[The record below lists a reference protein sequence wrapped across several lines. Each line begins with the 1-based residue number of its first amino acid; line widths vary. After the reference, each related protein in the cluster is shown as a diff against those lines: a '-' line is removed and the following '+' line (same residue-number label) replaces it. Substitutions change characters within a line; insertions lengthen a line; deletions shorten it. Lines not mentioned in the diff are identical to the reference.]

1 MLANCSVAATE
12 GRYTWRHDSIL
23 FTLLQFLSQL
33 SLYGFELYGDLDGYR
48 RTSEIFQT
56 FRPDIALKKNGVLYV
71 IERTCCFE
79 TNAEKSREYKQAKY
93 RTLEQDSKYRW
104 RGFQFFS
111 IEITSLGI
119 VTSHFEDIKVL
130 FKGTNINFQRMISKC
145 MEVAMRA
152 SFYIYIRRNEEWT
165 NPNILKFY

>member
-1 MLANCSVAATE
+1 MPKNIYVFIRKALIFSLPNNTNLKRCGKVESDSCGVCGTQRQTQLHMLAICSVAATE

-56 FRPDIALKKNGVLYV
+56 FRPDIALIKNGVVYV
-71 IERTCCFE
+71 IERSFE

-93 RTLEQDSKYRW
+93 RTLQQDSKDR
-104 RGFQFFS
+104 FC
-111 IEITSLGI
+111 
-119 VTSHFEDIKVL
+119 
-130 FKGTNINFQRMISKC
+130 N
-145 MEVAMRA
+145 
-152 SFYIYIRRNEEWT
+152 
-165 NPNILKFY
+165 